1 MKTLSTETRTV
12 QTECGE
18 IIFTFERKNIKNI
31 NLRIRHDGNIY
42 VSAPENVPKNVID
55 TFVINK
61 SEFIRN
67 AVEQFDTNDVPK
79 PEMQYISGENVT
91 LLGKNM
97 RIKVEKDSSEYVS
110 CDGVYVYIH
119 VKRPDY
125 YNRKKNLLNNWLNE
139 QCCTVFNEIMQE
151 VHKKFIPYGVA
162 FPQLKLRNMTSRWGS
177 CLTNKGIITLNKRLI
192 EAPKNCIEYVIYHE
206 FCHFVH
212 PNHSKQF
219 YSLLQVMLPDWRE
232 SKNLLENMLIIQ

>member
-1 MKTLSTETRTV
+1 MKAISIETRTV

-42 VSAPENVPKNVID
+42 VSAPENVPKNVVD

-97 RIKVEKDSSEYVS
+97 RIKVEKDSIEYVS
-110 CDGVYVYIH
+110 CDGVYVCIH

-192 EAPKNCIEYVIYHE
+192 EAPKNCIEYVVYHE

-232 SKNLLENMLIIQ
+232 SKMLLEKIIYIH